1 MLNLAEN
8 KNRNMKTTKI
18 KFEDQYHSIE
28 IEQKKEDLD
37 INEFFEL
44 CISLAKAV
52 GYDNSTINKWIKGE

>member
-18 KFEDQYHSIE
+18 KFEDHYHSIE

-44 CISLAKAV
+44 CINLAKAV
-52 GYDNSTINKWIKGE
+52 GYHDSTINKWLKGE